1 MIISEHK
8 HYEQSK
14 QQSTNQ
20 APTSFDTQQAKSIG
34 GAATNGDSGQK
45 C

>member
-1 MIISEHK
+1 MIISVHK

-14 QQSTNQ
+14 QQLTNQ
-20 APTSFDTQQAKSIG
+20 APTSFDTHEAQSIG
-34 GAATNGDSGQK
+34 GTGTNGDSGQK